1 LQRAKPD
8 HRPKRSTNAVET
20 RSRPCDDLDAVAI
33 VAEDH
38 LLVVVSAD
46 LAERVQADGHVVV
59 PIPKTAIVKAR
70 RPR

>member
-1 LQRAKPD
+1 
-8 HRPKRSTNAVET
+8 
-20 RSRPCDDLDAVAI
+20 LDAVAI